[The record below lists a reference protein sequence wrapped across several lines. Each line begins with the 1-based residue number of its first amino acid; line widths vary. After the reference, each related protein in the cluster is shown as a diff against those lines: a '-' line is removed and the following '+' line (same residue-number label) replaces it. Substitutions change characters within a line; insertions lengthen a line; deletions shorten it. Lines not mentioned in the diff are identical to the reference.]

1 MFAKLLKYDMRRSM
15 RVGIPLLIVAVCLIV
30 VGIANNLVSCAVT
43 DILTIDLGGTGTD
56 TGAGTGT
63 SPEAGSGLYVL
74 GELVA
79 SIIIITVSFL
89 MIISRLVDTL
99 ISVLLPITFTV
110 MFIINL
116 VNFYTSLLTDEG
128 YLSFTLPVKPVTILG
143 SKFLN
148 ASIWNLSF
156 GFIALIGVLVTKIP
170 TFLYSLVESIRVFGL
185 SWEGIK
191 AFFDGLSVVVGKDG
205 INPLNIILTFLLVPV
220 LYLVMILAQQSFFF
234 FTIFLGGALAK
245 KHKLLAGAGF
255 SIAGYYIFGLIEQ
268 LIAWGAMILCI
279 TPLFLIDTIPPNL
292 VANMVILILNIVLF
306 LTTGVLLLV
315 LVGFFALTGWLM
327 TKKLNLP

>member
-30 VGIANNLVSCAVT
+30 VGIANNLISCAVT
-43 DILTIDLGGTGTD
+43 DILTIDLGGTD

-89 MIISRLVDTL
+89 MIISRLIDTL

-128 YLSFTLPVKPVTILG
+128 YLSFTLPVKPVAILG
-143 SKFLN
+143 SKFLS

-191 AFFDGLSVVVGKDG
+191 AFFDGLSLIVGKDG

-268 LIAWGAMILCI
+268 LIAWGTMILCI

>member
-30 VGIANNLVSCAVT
+30 VGIANNLISCAVT
-43 DILTIDLGGTGTD
+43 DILTIDLGGTD

-128 YLSFTLPVKPVTILG
+128 YLSFTLPVKPVAILG

-191 AFFDGLSVVVGKDG
+191 AFFEGLSVIVGKDG

-268 LIAWGAMILCI
+268 LIAWGTMILCI

-292 VANMVILILNIVLF
+292 VVNMVILILNIVLF

>member
-30 VGIANNLVSCAVT
+30 VGIANNLISCAVT
-43 DILTIDLGGTGTD
+43 DILTIDLGGTD

-128 YLSFTLPVKPVTILG
+128 YLSFTLPVKPVAILG

-156 GFIALIGVLVTKIP
+156 GFIALIGVLATKIP
-170 TFLYSLVESIRVFGL
+170 TFLYSIVESIRAFGL

-191 AFFDGLSVVVGKDG
+191 AFFDGLSVIVGKDG

-268 LIAWGAMILCI
+268 LIAWGTMILCI

-292 VANMVILILNIVLF
+292 VVNMVILILNIVLF
-306 LTTGVLLLV
+306 LTTGVLLLA

>member
-30 VGIANNLVSCAVT
+30 VGIANNLISCAVT
-43 DILTIDLGGTGTD
+43 DILTIDLGGTD

-89 MIISRLVDTL
+89 MIISRLIDTI

-128 YLSFTLPVKPVTILG
+128 YLSFTLPVKPVAILG

-170 TFLYSLVESIRVFGL
+170 TFLYSLVESIRAFGL
-185 SWEGIK
+185 NWEGIK
-191 AFFDGLSVVVGKDG
+191 AFFDGLSLIVGKDG

-268 LIAWGAMILCI
+268 LIAWGTMILCI

>member
-30 VGIANNLVSCAVT
+30 VGIANNLISCAVT
-43 DILTIDLGGTGTD
+43 DILTIDLGGTD

-89 MIISRLVDTL
+89 MIISRLIDTL

-128 YLSFTLPVKPVTILG
+128 YLSFTLPVKPVAILG

-191 AFFDGLSVVVGKDG
+191 AFFDGLSLIVGKDG

-268 LIAWGAMILCI
+268 LIAWGTMILCI

-292 VANMVILILNIVLF
+292 VVNMVILILNIVLF

>member
-15 RVGIPLLIVAVCLIV
+15 RVGIPLLIVAICLIV
-30 VGIANNLVSCAVT
+30 VGVFNNLVSCAVT
-43 DILTIDLGGTGTD
+43 DILSIDLGGGTD
-56 TGAGTGT
+56 TGAGSGT
-63 SPEAGSGLYVL
+63 TPEAGSGLYVL
-74 GELVA
+74 GEVVA
-79 SIIIITVSFL
+79 SVIVITVTFL
-89 MIISRLVDTL
+89 MLISRLIDTI

-128 YLSFTLPVKPVTILG
+128 YLSFTLPVKPITILG

-148 ASIWNLSF
+148 TSIWNLSI
-156 GFIALIGVLVTKIP
+156 GFVAIIGVFVTKIP
-170 TFLYSLVESIRVFGL
+170 TFLYSIVESIRLLGFN
-185 SWEGIK
+185 WEGIK
-191 AFFDGLSVVVGKDG
+191 AFFDGLSVIIGKDG
-205 INPLNIILTFLLVPV
+205 INPLNIILTFLLLPV
-220 LYLVMILAQQSFFF
+220 LYVVMILAQQTFFF
-234 FTIFLGGALAK
+234 FTIFLGGVLAK

-268 LIAWGAMILCI
+268 LIAWGTMILCI

-292 VANMVILILNIVLF
+292 VVNMVILILNIVLF
-306 LTTGVLLLV
+306 LTVGVLLV
-315 LVGFFALTGWLM
+315 ALVGFFALTGWLM

>member
-268 LIAWGAMILCI
+268 LIAWGTMILCI

>member
-43 DILTIDLGGTGTD
+43 DILNIDLGGTD

-79 SIIIITVSFL
+79 SVIIITVSFL
-89 MIISRLVDTL
+89 MIISRLVDTI

-128 YLSFTLPVKPVTILG
+128 YLSFTLPVKPVALLG

-148 ASIWNLSF
+148 TSIWNLSF

-191 AFFDGLSVVVGKDG
+191 AFFDGLSLIVGKDG

-268 LIAWGAMILCI
+268 LIAWGTMILCI

-292 VANMVILILNIVLF
+292 VVNMVILILNIVLF

>member
-15 RVGIPLLIVAVCLIV
+15 RVGLPLLIVAICLII
-30 VGIANNLVSCAVT
+30 VGIANNLVNCAVS
-43 DILTIDLGGTGTD
+43 DILTLDLGGTD

-74 GELVA
+74 GEVVA
-79 SIIIITVSFL
+79 SIIVITVTFL
-89 MIISRLVDTL
+89 MLISRLIDGIVT
-99 ISVLLPITFTV
+99 VLLPITFTV

-148 ASIWNLSF
+148 ASIWNLSL
-156 GFIALIGVLVTKIP
+156 GFVAIIGVFATKIP
-170 TFLYSLVESIRVFGL
+170 NFLYTLAASIKIFGFN
-185 SWEGIK
+185 WEGIK
-191 AFFDGLSVVVGKDG
+191 AFFDGLSVIIGKDG
-205 INPLNIILTFLLVPV
+205 INPLNLILTFLLVPV
-220 LYLVMILAQQSFFF
+220 LYIVMILAQQTFFF
-234 FTIFLGGALAK
+234 FTIFLGGVLAK

-255 SIAGYYIFGLIEQ
+255 SVAGYYIFGLVEQ

-279 TPLFLIDTIPPNL
+279 TPLFLIDTVPPNL
-292 VANMVILILNIVLF
+292 VVNMVILILNIVLF
-306 LTTGVLLLV
+306 LTTGVLLV
-315 LVGFFALTGWLM
+315 AIIGFFALTSWLM

>member
-15 RVGIPLLIVAVCLIV
+15 RVGLPLLIVAICLII
-30 VGIANNLVSCAVT
+30 VGIANNLVNCAVT
-43 DILTIDLGGTGTD
+43 DILTLDLGGTD
-56 TGAGTGT
+56 TGTGPST
-63 SPEAGSGLYVL
+63 NPEAGSGLYVL
-74 GELVA
+74 GEVVA
-79 SIIIITVSFL
+79 SIIIITVTFL
-89 MIISRLVDTL
+89 ML
-99 ISVLLPITFTV
+99 ISKLIDGIVTVLLPITFTV

-148 ASIWNLSF
+148 ASIWNLSL
-156 GFIALIGVLVTKIP
+156 GFVAIIGVFATKIP
-170 TFLYSLVESIRVFGL
+170 NFLYTLAASIKVFGFN
-185 SWEGIK
+185 WEGIK
-191 AFFDGLSVVVGKDG
+191 SFFDGLSVIIGKDG
-205 INPLNIILTFLLVPV
+205 INPLNLILTFLLVPV
-220 LYLVMILAQQSFFF
+220 LYIVMILAQQTFFF
-234 FTIFLGGALAK
+234 FTIFLGGVLAK

-292 VANMVILILNIVLF
+292 VVNMVILILNIVLF
-306 LTTGVLLLV
+306 LTTGVLLV
-315 LVGFFALTGWLM
+315 ATIGFFALTSWLM

>member
-15 RVGIPLLIVAVCLIV
+15 RVGLPLLIVAVCLII
-30 VGIANNLVSCAVT
+30 VGFANNLVNCAVT
-43 DILTIDLGGTGTD
+43 DILTLDLGGTD
-56 TGAGTGT
+56 TGTGPST
-63 SPEAGSGLYVL
+63 NPEAGSGLYVL
-74 GELVA
+74 GEVVA
-79 SIIIITVSFL
+79 SIIIITVTFL
-89 MIISRLVDTL
+89 ML
-99 ISVLLPITFTV
+99 ISKLIDGIVTVLLPITFTV

-148 ASIWNLSF
+148 ASIWNLSL
-156 GFIALIGVLVTKIP
+156 GFVAIIGVFATKIP
-170 TFLYSLVESIRVFGL
+170 NFLYTLAASIKVFGFN
-185 SWEGIK
+185 WEGIK
-191 AFFDGLSVVVGKDG
+191 SFFDGLSAIIGKDG
-205 INPLNIILTFLLVPV
+205 INPLNLILTFLLVPV
-220 LYLVMILAQQSFFF
+220 LYIVMILAQQTFFF
-234 FTIFLGGALAK
+234 FTIFLGGVLAK

-292 VANMVILILNIVLF
+292 VVNMVILILNIVLF
-306 LTTGVLLLV
+306 LTTGVLLV
-315 LVGFFALTGWLM
+315 AIIGFFALTSWLM

>member
-30 VGIANNLVSCAVT
+30 VGIANNLISCAVT
-43 DILTIDLGGTGTD
+43 DILAIDLGGTD

-63 SPEAGSGLYVL
+63 STEAGSGLYVL
-74 GELVA
+74 GEVVA

-128 YLSFTLPVKPVTILG
+128 YLSFTLPVKPVAILG

-156 GFIALIGVLVTKIP
+156 GFIALIGVLATKIP
-170 TFLYSLVESIRVFGL
+170 TFIYSLVESIRVFGL

-191 AFFDGLSVVVGKDG
+191 AFFDGLSVIIGKDG

-220 LYLVMILAQQSFFF
+220 LYLVMILAQQTFFF

-268 LIAWGAMILCI
+268 LIAWGTMILCI

-292 VANMVILILNIVLF
+292 VVNMVILILNIVLF

>member
-30 VGIANNLVSCAVT
+30 VGIANNLISCAVT
-43 DILTIDLGGTGTD
+43 DILTIDLGGTD

-89 MIISRLVDTL
+89 MIISRLIDTL

-128 YLSFTLPVKPVTILG
+128 YLSFTLPVKPVAILG

-185 SWEGIK
+185 NWEGIK
-191 AFFDGLSVVVGKDG
+191 AFFDGLSLIVGKDG

-268 LIAWGAMILCI
+268 LIAWGTMILCI